1 MPPHPRDHQS
11 GVGKMSF
18 PRKYFEGLQSMLRS
32 GELADLIITCKGRTF
47 NVHRMILSAQS
58 GFFRGAC
65 TGNFKEAF
73 TGRIDLPEDD
83 PDILE
88 ILIEYIYR
96 GQLPRDLVACAV
108 SDLRH
113 NSEFHSLARSSCAT
127 TDRHIATNRSTA
139 PGGPSLKAN
148 NTLDDLTPTSLAK
161 ARQSSEGYYLWTYAK
176 IYLLADKYQVLS
188 LQVCALNQV
197 NCKVHILLARPYAGL
212 ECIAWMLDDI
222 FGKVANTK
230 SHIELKE
237 PLLRLA
243 ISMSNDAT
251 TWEDLQPVMRSRP
264 DLALGLANYYH
275 FMNGRK
281 CVGCCAEEKKKGGD
295 SGVLERWCYSCDDGS
310 TYMKRRPVYPSS
322 DENQSSRENTIAIFA
337 ESWKQKEL
345 MYEGIAGTFR
355 DDH

>member
-197 NCKVHILLARPYAGL
+197 NS
-212 ECIAWMLDDI
+212 
-222 FGKVANTK
+222 NTK

-281 CVGCCAEEKKKGGD
+281 CVGCCAEEKKNGGD

-322 DENQSSRENTIAIFA
+322 DENQSSRENTIALFA

>member
-1 MPPHPRDHQS
+1 M
-11 GVGKMSF
+11 
-18 PRKYFEGLQSMLRS
+18 
-32 GELADLIITCKGRTF
+32 
-47 NVHRMILSAQS
+47 
-58 GFFRGAC
+58 
-65 TGNFKEAF
+65 
-73 TGRIDLPEDD
+73 
-83 PDILE
+83 
-88 ILIEYIYR
+88 
-96 GQLPRDLVACAV
+96 
-108 SDLRH
+108 
-113 NSEFHSLARSSCAT
+113 
-127 TDRHIATNRSTA
+127 
-139 PGGPSLKAN
+139 
-148 NTLDDLTPTSLAK
+148 
-161 ARQSSEGYYLWTYAK
+161 RQ

-197 NCKVHILLARPYAGL
+197 NCKVHILLARPYAEL

-322 DENQSSRENTIAIFA
+322 DENQSSRENTIALFA

>member
-1 MPPHPRDHQS
+1 
-11 GVGKMSF
+11 MSF

-295 SGVLERWCYSCDDGS
+295 SGVLERWCYACDDGS

-322 DENQSSRENTIAIFA
+322 DENQSSRENTIALFA